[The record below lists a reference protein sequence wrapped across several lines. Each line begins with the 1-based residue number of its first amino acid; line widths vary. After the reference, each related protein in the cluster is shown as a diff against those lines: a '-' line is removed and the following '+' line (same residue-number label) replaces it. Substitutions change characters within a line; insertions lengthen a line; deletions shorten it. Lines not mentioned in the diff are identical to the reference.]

1 MKEIWRFSIRNSAF
15 GLWSSKNKFTLTVQS
30 FFDIWL
36 CDIPFII
43 WSRMFTLEATV
54 ENVLTGMMLG
64 LLVVASADEWGRLEG
79 WEGWGCTGMMPAA
92 DESVDGFFFEVS
104 TFIWFGK
111 SSRDIPCNIRVFRVY
126 WRTDTLV
133 SQSLVVIFN
142 VPISLHYLC
151 ACNITDS

>member
-1 MKEIWRFSIRNSAF
+1 MKEIWRFS
-15 GLWSSKNKFTLTVQS
+15 LWIAPLVYKVPKINLLPTVQS

-126 WRTDTLV
+126 WRTYTLV
-133 SQSLVVIFN
+133 SQSLMVIFN
-142 VPISLHYLC
+142 IPISLHHLC
-151 ACNITDS
+151 ACKITDS